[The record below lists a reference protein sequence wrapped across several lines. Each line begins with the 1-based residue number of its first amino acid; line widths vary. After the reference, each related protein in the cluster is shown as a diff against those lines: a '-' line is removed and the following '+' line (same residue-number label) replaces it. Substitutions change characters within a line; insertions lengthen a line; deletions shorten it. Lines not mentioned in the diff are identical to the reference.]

1 MLSERAKLR
10 TVVNSD
16 GSKRTLNIVP
26 TYWVGLLAFLS
37 AMMVAGE
44 IYAAARS
51 TARNPAV
58 IPVFAFLPIALWMA
72 FVHISSVVGELQKR
86 VESLEVG
93 ARSPDQP
100 KVG

>member
-1 MLSERAKLR
+1 VEFQA
-10 TVVNSD
+10 VVNSA
-16 GSKRTLNIVP
+16 GPKREFNLLP
-26 TYWVGLLAFLS
+26 AYSVGLLAFLG

-58 IPVFAFLPIALWMA
+58 IPVFAFLPFALWMPFA
-72 FVHISSVVGELQKR
+72 HISTVVRELQKR
-86 VESLEVG
+86 VESREAGDLH
-93 ARSPDQP
+93 PDQA